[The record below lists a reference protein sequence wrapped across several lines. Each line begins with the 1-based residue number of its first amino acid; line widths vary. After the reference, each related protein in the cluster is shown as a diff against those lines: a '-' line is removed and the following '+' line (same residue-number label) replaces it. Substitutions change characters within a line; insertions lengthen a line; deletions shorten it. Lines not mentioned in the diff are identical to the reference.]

1 MKKFLSIFMIVMML
15 LSTSA
20 VFATITDGGQFA
32 PGDAASIVGKGLS
45 ILKWVAYAGCAIML
59 TFAGIKYVMAGA
71 DEKAAAKESLLPI
84 LLGAVLIFA
93 ATSVAGFMFGF

>member
-1 MKKFLSIFMIVMML
+1 MKKFLSVFMVTML
-15 LSTSA
+15 VLSTSV
-20 VFATITDGGQFA
+20 VFAAITDGGSFT
-32 PGDAASIVGKGLS
+32 PGDAANIVGKGLS

-59 TFAGIKYVMAGA
+59 TFAGIKYIMAGA
-71 DEKAAAKESLLPI
+71 DEKAAAKESLMPI